1 MPAPTSDTLRARY
14 RELLFIID
22 VKLRTGENT
31 DNEEAEIM
39 ETCRLLDERGYE
51 INTDGGDWILKLSP
65 ETWQGKDEA

>member
-1 MPAPTSDTLRARY
+1 MSAPTSDTLRARY
-14 RELLFIID
+14 RELLVTID

-51 INTDGGDWILKLSP
+51 INADGSDWILKLSP
-65 ETWQGKDEA
+65 ENWQGKDED